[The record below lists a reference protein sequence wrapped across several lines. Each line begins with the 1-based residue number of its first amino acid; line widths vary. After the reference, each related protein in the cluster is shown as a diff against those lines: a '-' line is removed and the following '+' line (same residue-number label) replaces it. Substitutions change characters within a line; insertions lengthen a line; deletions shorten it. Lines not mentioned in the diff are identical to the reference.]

1 MTYEELTKVNKSL
14 KTVNI
19 KGKDYVDVASR
30 IQAFRMLYPE
40 GRIFTVKLDSEPG
53 TALFK
58 AEIWANDLTG
68 TLLATGHAFEEK
80 NASSINRTSYIENCE
95 TSAVGRALGMLGIG
109 STSSIA
115 SVDEMYGAIEA
126 QEVISRTDKL
136 IDTII
141 DLAGGDRERVDTY
154 VRNVFPGNR
163 LEDLDYQTLVRLKA
177 DIAKKLANQQKP
189 ETAIPTFEIT
199 RRSK

>member
-40 GRIFTVKLDSEPG
+40 GMIQTKKLDSEPG
-53 TALFK
+53 TALFV
-58 AEIWANDLTG
+58 AQISADG
-68 TLLATGHAFEEK
+68 TVLATGHAFEEK

-163 LEDLDYQTLVRLKA
+163 LEDLDYQTLTRLKV
-177 DIAKKLANQQKP
+177 DIAKKLAQQQKP
-189 ETAIPTFEIT
+189 ETAIPNFEIT
-199 RRSK
+199 RRNK

>member
-1 MTYEELTKVNKSL
+1 MTYDELIKVNKSL

-30 IQAFRMLYPE
+30 IQAFRMLFPE
-40 GRIFTVKLDSEPG
+40 GQIQTKKLESEPG
-53 TALFK
+53 TALFIALISDGEK
-58 AEIWANDLTG
+58 V
-68 TLLATGHAFEEK
+68 LAMGHAFEEK

-126 QEVISRTDKL
+126 QEVINRTDKL

-163 LEDLDYQTLVRLKA
+163 LEDLDYQTLTRLKV
-177 DIAKKLANQQKP
+177 DIAKKLAQQQKP
-189 ETAIPTFEIT
+189 ETTIPNFEIT